1 MVNAS
6 HEFYSFVPFMMF
18 TTKYIFS
25 SNPYPLHALYQYFD
39 QLKLRV
45 TACSLSFW
53 CTYRILRI
61 VDGILN
67 VVEVAPEKPFEFA
80 APGFGVRVEEPP
92 EDLDDEKLF
101 APDLGALLS
110 QVLTSTTASMQ
121 MEEMP
126 EVPSAA
132 ISLSPT
138 LVRRGNN
145 GMRPRISTSV
155 FIRDSLFQERDNK
168 SMEYRTRE
176 IVGSIVVDLSLQSGG
191 KGIPIAKPPN
201 SNVVQ
206 PHFTKTMVS
215 CDK

>member
-1 MVNAS
+1 MLLG
-6 HEFYSFVPFMMF
+6 
-18 TTKYIFS
+18 KY
-25 SNPYPLHALYQYFD
+25 LD
-39 QLKLRV
+39 QLKVRV

-53 CTYRILRI
+53 CTYRILGI
-61 VDGILN
+61 VDDVLN

-80 APGFGVRVEEPP
+80 APYFGVRVEELP
-92 EDLDDEKLF
+92 EDLDDEEHF

-110 QVLTSTTASMQ
+110 QVMNRTTASMQ

-138 LVRRGNN
+138 LLRRGDN

-155 FIRDSLFQERDNK
+155 FARDSLFQERANMTMDN
-168 SMEYRTRE
+168 RTRE
-176 IVGSIVVDLSLQSGG
+176 IVGSIVIDLSLRSGG
-191 KGIPIAKPPN
+191 KVLSIAAPPN

-206 PHFTKTMVS
+206 PRFTKTMVS
-215 CDK
+215 CYK